1 MLRSDQIDSGLVT
14 RREKEVRMRRRPFDL
29 RRPSRRRWSSFPH
42 SLWAWIIVVGFVF
55 LMLIILLSRDH
66 RQPRSDPSL
75 NQVLLLPTPTLF
87 YETFSHLLSLN
98 MLRIVINFPL
108 RRIIRIGMWL
118 QVCII
123 FASNYFRLSEL
134 GIELGQVA

>member
-29 RRPSRRRWSSFPH
+29 RRPSRRRWSSFSR

-87 YETFSHLLSLN
+87 YETN